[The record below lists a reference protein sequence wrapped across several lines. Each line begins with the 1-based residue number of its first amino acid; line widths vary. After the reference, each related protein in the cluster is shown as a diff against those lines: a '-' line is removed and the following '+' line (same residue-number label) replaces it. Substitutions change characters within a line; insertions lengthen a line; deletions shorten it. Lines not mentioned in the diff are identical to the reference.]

1 MAMATPSPLLN
12 VLAPQSPK
20 KYYIHNNIFRYQ
32 DSVFMEAAGDT
43 GTNKDNNREAK
54 KTTF

>member
-12 VLAPQSPK
+12 VLALQSPK
-20 KYYIHNNIFRYQ
+20 KYYIHNNIFPYQ
-32 DSVFMEAAGDT
+32 DRVFMEAAGDT
-43 GTNKDNNREAK
+43 GNNMENIREAK